1 MEFFKFKNILVNK
14 LITFYFD
21 YHQHTSLHTY
31 NAMYNYFNLH
41 NNKYIKYHSVVVIKI
56 KNLNL
61 CLFSLQRDKI
71 KNNLKFGSSCF
82 WGWLIVK
89 QMHLFITKPSG
100 KGLKLH
106 KNLKEDISLSF
117 HSN

>member
-31 NAMYNYFNLH
+31 NAMYKYFNLH

-61 CLFSLQRDKI
+61 SLFSLQRDKI
-71 KNNLKFGSSCF
+71 KINLSLKVAVFGV
-82 WGWLIVK
+82 G
-89 QMHLFITKPSG
+89 
-100 KGLKLH
+100 
-106 KNLKEDISLSF
+106 
-117 HSN
+117 